1 MYWMVCKLQ
10 VCKLVLIEFVLSK
23 YQQVNKRPSQL
34 MLINGLN
41 VDGTL
46 SRLASQ
52 QEIQFNSTKVL
63 AKSWYLVI
71 GGACLFTFIFP
82 INYT

>member
-71 GGACLFTFIFP
+71 GGSCLFTFICP